1 MYLPN
6 NLRRF
11 LQKDVVKVCFLVN
24 LCKMVLILGVVLPI
38 FVQIRTNKY
47 KYNNMIITTGNILL
61 VGSVLLVVSIVLS
74 KAGYRFGIPTLLVFL
89 IAGMIFGSDGLGLQF
104 HNASEA
110 QFIGVIALSVILFSG
125 GLDTR
130 FGDIKPV
137 LSPGIVLSTL
147 GVILTTL
154 FSGLFIYWLSGF
166 DVINITLP
174 LTTSLLLAA
183 TMSSTDSASV
193 FNILRS
199 QRMALKHNLRPMLE
213 LESGSND
220 PMAYMLTLVLIQIVG
235 AGGVTA
241 GEVAW
246 MLFIQFA
253 VGGAAGYLLGKA
265 AVWIINKISLPNTSL
280 YPIVVLGLIFFI
292 YSITDVCHG
301 NGFLAVYIAGIVV
314 GNSRILFKREISTFL
329 DGVTWLLQIVL
340 FLILGL
346 LVNPREMMSIAGAG
360 ALIGIFMIFIGRP
373 LSVFISLLPFRKIT
387 LPSRLFI
394 SWVGLRGAAPI
405 LFATYPIIANVEG
418 ANIIFNVVFFVTIL
432 SLIIQGTSL
441 STMARWLK
449 VSEPQPET
457 PDNFGIEMPDE
468 LDTSLNAIDVTADM
482 LVDGVTLK
490 EVQLPKGALVMLI
503 RRGKDYIVPNGS
515 VQLIV
520 GDRLLLISQEKKAV
534 EAPK

>member
-1 MYLPN
+1 
-6 NLRRF
+6 
-11 LQKDVVKVCFLVN
+11 
-24 LCKMVLILGVVLPI
+24 
-38 FVQIRTNKY
+38 
-47 KYNNMIITTGNILL
+47 MIITTGNILL
-61 VGSVLLVVSIVLS
+61 VASTLLIVSIILS
-74 KAGYRFGIPTLLVFL
+74 KVGYRFGMPTLLVFL
-89 IAGMIFGSDGLGLQF
+89 LVGMLFGIDGLGLQF
-104 HNASEA
+104 NDASEA
-110 QFIGVIALSVILFSG
+110 QFIGVIALSIILFSG

-130 FGDIKPV
+130 FSDIKPV
-137 LSPGIVLSTL
+137 LTQGIVLSTL

-154 FSGLFIYWLSGF
+154 FSGVFIFWLSGF
-166 DVINITLP
+166 GWINITLP

-199 QRMALKHNLRPMLE
+199 QRMSLKHNLRPMLE

-235 AGGVTA
+235 VGGVTA
-241 GEVAW
+241 GEVVS
-246 MLFIQFA
+246 MLLVQFA
-253 VGGAAGYLLGKA
+253 VGGLAGFFLGKA
-265 AVWIINKISLPNTSL
+265 SAWIINKISLPNTSL
-280 YPIVVLGLIFFI
+280 YPIVVLGLVFFI

-314 GNSRILFKREISTFL
+314 GNSRLCFKREVSTFL

-346 LVNPREMMSIAGAG
+346 LVNPHEMMAIAGAG
-360 ALIGIFMIFIGRP
+360 TLIGIFMIVVARP
-373 LSVFISLLPFRKIT
+373 LSVLICLLPFRKIK
-387 LPSRLFI
+387 LSSRLFV

-405 LFATYPIIANVEG
+405 LFATYPIIADVEG

-432 SLIIQGTSL
+432 SLIVQGTTL
-441 STMARWLK
+441 STMAHWLK

-457 PDNFGIEMPDE
+457 PDHFGIEIPEE

-490 EVQLPKGALVMLI
+490 EIKLPKGALVMLI
-503 RRGKDYIVPNGS
+503 RRGHEYIVPNGS

-520 GDRLLLISQEKKAV
+520 GDRLLLLSQEVKPREKL
-534 EAPK
+534 KI